1 MTLTQLVINF
11 GPAPASSYWYAT
23 ALYNG
28 REVGRVEYVEHAPE
42 GPASVMEVSVAT
54 DMRRQGIATALL
66 DALLARYGRPL
77 YATAPE
83 DNGADTRAFFA
94 AFRRHAGRGAI
105 AYIR

>member
-1 MTLTQLVINF
+1 MTQLVINF
-11 GPAPASSYWYAT
+11 GPSTTSSYWHAT
-23 ALYNG
+23 ALRDG
-28 REVGRVEYVEHAPE
+28 REVGCVEYVEHATE
-42 GPASVMEVSVAT
+42 GPVGVMEISVAA

-83 DNGADTRAFFA
+83 DNGADERAFFA
-94 AFRRHAGRGAI
+94 AFRRHAGRSAI